1 MRLGVLVLIMLAACG
16 RAQQTPPP
24 TVPAE
29 VKRITFEVV
38 ARNNRCE
45 PAILAADREGR
56 SLVLDFQVTSV
67 GKSHMFLI
75 PDLGVRRSIPAG
87 TRLDIPVVVERSGI
101 HQFACTSFRWIGPLT
116 STGKLA
122 IK

>member
-1 MRLGVLVLIMLAACG
+1 LVVLVLVVLAGCA
-16 RAQQTPPP
+16 RAQQAPP

-29 VKRITFEVV
+29 VKRIAFDVV
-38 ARNNRCE
+38 ARGNRCE
-45 PAILAADREGR
+45 PAVLAADREGR
-56 SLVLDFQVTSV
+56 SLVLDLRVTSV
-67 GKSHMFLI
+67 GKTHMFLI

-87 TRLDIPVVVERSGI
+87 TRLDIPVLVERSGI
-101 HQFACTSFRWIGPLT
+101 HEFACTSFRWIGPLT